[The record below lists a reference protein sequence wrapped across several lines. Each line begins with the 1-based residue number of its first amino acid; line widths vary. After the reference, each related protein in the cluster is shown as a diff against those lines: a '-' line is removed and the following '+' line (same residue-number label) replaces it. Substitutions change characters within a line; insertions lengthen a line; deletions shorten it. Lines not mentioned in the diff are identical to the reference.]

1 VRSSQNRDFGAPG
14 PVCAQTMI
22 NRRRLRLGPVA
33 ALALAVPSNSLAA
46 WEVEGRGFGHGVGMS
61 QYGAYGYAQHGAGYR
76 EILEHYYSGAK
87 VSGGG
92 DGAGGV
98 GGGGIG
104 SAKAGGKVRVLLG
117 TSGSTVRFSGAGRA
131 CGKKVNP
138 RSRYAFVLSGGG
150 VRLQGARGKPS
161 RCGTEAVAS
170 AGVNI
175 VGFGRYRGN
184 LVARADDGEL
194 QVINSVGVD
203 AYVKGVVPNEMP
215 PSWPQQALRAQAVAA
230 RSFALTSSRGGAF
243 DLYADTRS
251 QVYEGRSSE
260 TASTNRAVGAT
271 AGGVVTYLG
280 KTAQTTYFSTSGG
293 QTEDARYGFGGSS
306 VPYLKSVKDPYD
318 DLSPVHNWRERF
330 SDAEMES
337 KLAGL
342 FGGSLQRI
350 EVAQTGVSPRI
361 VRARVVGSSGSS
373 TVSGS
378 TLQSRLGLR
387 STWAR
392 FDHR

>member
-1 VRSSQNRDFGAPG
+1 
-14 PVCAQTMI
+14 MI
-22 NRRRLRLGPVA
+22 TRRPTILGLLA
-33 ALALAVPSNSLAA
+33 ALALAMPSSAIA
-46 WEVEGRGFGHGVGMS
+46 VWEVEGHGFGHGVGMS

-76 EILEHYYSGAK
+76 EILEHYYTGTQ

-92 DGAGGV
+92 GGGAGGV

-117 TSGSTVRFSGAGRA
+117 SSGSTVKFSGASRA

-138 RSRYAFVLSGGG
+138 RGRYAFVLSGGG
-150 VRLQGARGKPS
+150 VSLQASRGKLS
-161 RCGTEAVAS
+161 KCGTEAVAS
-170 AGVNI
+170 ADLSI
-175 VGFGRYRGN
+175 VGFGRYRGS
-184 LVARADDGEL
+184 LVARADGGEL
-194 QVINSVGVD
+194 LVINSLGVD
-203 AYVKGVVPNEMP
+203 TYVKGVVPNEMP

-230 RSFALTSSRGGAF
+230 RSFALTDGRGGAF
-243 DLYADTRS
+243 DLYSDTRS

-260 TASTNRAVGAT
+260 TRSTNRAVAVT
-271 AGGVVTYLG
+271 AGKVVTYEG

-293 QTEDARYGFGGSS
+293 QTEDARYGFASP
-306 VPYLKSVKDPYD
+306 VPYLKAVKDPYD
-318 DLSPVHNWRERF
+318 DVSPVHNWRERF
-330 SDAEMES
+330 SDEELES
-337 KLAGL
+337 KLNGL

-350 EVAQTGVSPRI
+350 EVVETGVSPRI
-361 VRARVVGSSGSS
+361 VRAKLIGSSGSS

-378 TLQSRLGLR
+378 TLQARLGLR

>member
-1 VRSSQNRDFGAPG
+1 
-14 PVCAQTMI
+14 MI
-22 NRRRLRLGPVA
+22 NRRRMILGTIA
-33 ALALAVPSNSLAA
+33 ALALAVPSNALAV
-46 WEVEGRGFGHGVGMS
+46 WEVEGHGFGHGVGMS

-92 DGAGGV
+92 GGGGAGG

-117 TSGSTVRFSGAGRA
+117 TSGATIRFSGAGRA
-131 CGKKVNP
+131 CGKKINP
-138 RSRYAFVLSGGG
+138 RRRYAFVLSGGG
-150 VRLQGARGKPS
+150 VSLQGARRKVGE
-161 RCGTEAVAS
+161 CGTEAVAS
-170 AGVNI
+170 ADVSI
-175 VGFGRYRGN
+175 LGFGRYRGS
-184 LVARADDGEL
+184 LVARAHGGHL

-203 AYVKGVVPNEMP
+203 AYIKGVVPNEMP
-215 PSWPQQALRAQAVAA
+215 PSWPRQALRAQAVAA
-230 RSFALTSSRGGAF
+230 RSFALTGSRGGAF

-251 QVYEGRSSE
+251 QVYDGRSSE
-260 TASTNRAVGAT
+260 TRSTNRAVTAT
-271 AGGVVTYLG
+271 AGEVVSYHG
-280 KTAQTTYFSTSGG
+280 KTALTTYFSTSGG
-293 QTEDARYGFGGSS
+293 QTEDARFGFGGSS

-318 DLSPVHNWRERF
+318 EVSPVHNWREHF
-330 SDAEMES
+330 SDEEMES
-337 KLAGL
+337 KLDGL

-350 EVAQTGVSPRI
+350 EIAQTGVSPRI
-361 VRARVVGSSGSS
+361 VRAKVVGSSGSS

>member
-1 VRSSQNRDFGAPG
+1 
-14 PVCAQTMI
+14 MI
-22 NRRRLRLGPVA
+22 TRRCTLLGSLA
-33 ALALAVPSNSLAA
+33 ALALAIPSNALAV
-46 WEVEGRGFGHGVGMS
+46 WEVEGHGFGHGVGMS

-76 EILEHYYSGAK
+76 EILEHYYSGAN

-92 DGAGGV
+92 SGGGGGAGGG

-117 TSGSTVRFSGAGRA
+117 SSGSTVKFSGATQA
-131 CGKKVNP
+131 CGKRVNP
-138 RSRYAFVLSGGG
+138 RGRYAFVLSGGG
-150 VRLQGARGKPS
+150 VSLQASRGKAS
-161 RCGTEAVAS
+161 ECGQEAVAS
-170 AGVNI
+170 ADVSI
-175 VGFGRYRGN
+175 VGFGRYRGS
-184 LVARADDGEL
+184 LVARADGGEL
-194 QVINSVGVD
+194 LVINSLGVD
-203 AYVKGVVPNEMP
+203 AYVRGVVPNEMP

-243 DLYADTRS
+243 DLYSDTRS

-260 TASTNRAVGAT
+260 TRSTNRAVAAT
-271 AGGVVTYLG
+271 VREVVTYAG

-306 VPYLKSVKDPYD
+306 VPYLKAVNDPYD
-318 DLSPVHNWRERF
+318 DVSPVHNWRERF
-330 SDAEMES
+330 SEEEMES
-337 KLAGL
+337 KLNGL

-350 EVAQTGVSPRI
+350 EVVDTGVSPRI
-361 VRARVVGSSGSS
+361 VRAKLIGSSGSS

-378 TLQSRLGLR
+378 TLQARLGLR